1 MNSVDVNQAIKN
13 YCVKINEELIKC
25 LPNAEDGQ
33 AQVVRAMK
41 YSLSNGGKR
50 LRPILVLEF
59 CKMCGGNVEDA
70 MAYACAIEYI
80 HTYSLIHDDLPC
92 MDNDDMRRG
101 NPSCHKMFGEATALL
116 AGDALLTHAFEI
128 AAGANLSASQ
138 NAKAV
143 SLIAQNAG
151 VRGMIGGQV
160 IDLKYESQ
168 DPSVADILTVHKLKT
183 GALISTACILGCIA
197 ANATD
202 EQIASASKYAYC
214 LGIAFQIKDDLLDI
228 FGSEEKLG
236 KPIGSDAE
244 NEKTTYVT
252 LVGAEKSQRDVEML
266 TQNAVKQLNCFKD
279 KEFVVALS
287 EYLTTREK

>member
-13 YCVKINEELIKC
+13 YCAKINEELIKC
-25 LPNAEDGQ
+25 LPNAGDGQ

-92 MDNDDMRRG
+92 MDDDDMRRG

-214 LGIAFQIKDDLLDI
+214 LGTAFQIKDDLLDI

-252 LVGAEKSQRDVEML
+252 LVGAEKSQKDVEML